1 MRSRKL
7 VSQDMEAKL
16 CSLEQIR
23 SKIQHNLTRL
33 QQTCQN
39 TKTAKFS
46 IQNYVFSTPKE
57 ILLPGRHPFILV
69 PLQTPEPYSR
79 LGFNGTKFI
88 DFHWLYLI
96 VIEVL
101 GMIILRFLL
110 TSFSKKIWLIKP
122 QESPP
127 VHGMWRL
134 TSSSKWHM
142 EWSASRRTESRP
154 PTPSTFDPPQRWRWA
169 EDTVTML
176 FVWVFQQSMGIYLFD
191 WSFGSLDKCMDNKY

>member
-1 MRSRKL
+1 M
-7 VSQDMEAKL
+7 
-16 CSLEQIR
+16 
-23 SKIQHNLTRL
+23 
-33 QQTCQN
+33 
-39 TKTAKFS
+39 F
-46 IQNYVFSTPKE
+46 FWTPKE
-57 ILLPGRHPFILV
+57 ILLPGPGRHPFTIV

-79 LGFNGTKFI
+79 LGFNGKKII

-110 TSFSKKIWLIKP
+110 TSFSKKMDHQTTRI
-122 QESPP
+122 PP
-127 VHGMWRL
+127 VHGMWRF

-176 FVWVFQQSMGIYLFD
+176 FFESSSNLWEYI
-191 WSFGSLDKCMDNKY
+191 SLIGLLDL